1 MTMELCLSF
10 PDPAHVVVELIGHG
24 RPQRTAP
31 LPFKSPIAEADQDEL
46 HWYLELYPVQYATEL
61 DDRRAAGIALRL
73 EHWGRALFDAVFKQ
87 SYEAADLYQRFA
99 RGAEPGRL
107 LSIDS
112 GHPSVLAQPWE
123 LLRHPEGTW
132 LFLANPRIGVCRRL
146 SGQGQAAPV
155 PVAPKDRLHLLFVVC
170 RPDGQSFIDP
180 RADPR
185 AVMAALETQAPG
197 RVTVEFLRPPT
208 LSNLID
214 RLEDD
219 TRTSVDILHFDGH
232 GVYDPDGH
240 LGERAAGALPA
251 RLHAAMTRAGD
262 GATGAHQGYL
272 LFEHDDGTE
281 HLVPASLLG
290 DMLNQQRVPLVI
302 LSACQSAK
310 LGGDDPLGSVAA
322 RLTRAGIPNV
332 LAMTHSVLVETTR
345 ALFGHLYR
353 ELGRGRPLGTALEN
367 ARREL
372 YAHPVRGERRR
383 GTGWTELKLQDW
395 FLPTLYRTGDDAAL
409 LAQPAAPA
417 DARPDPV
424 AAPAADNLPQVQP
437 AGFWGRSR
445 ELWDIER
452 AYVAGTRRLVVRGF
466 GGQGKTTL
474 AQEAGRWLRATGLF
488 ERVCLVGYADFQG
501 IDPVGWAVSSLAQ
514 VVGESL
520 LDASAA
526 AAALARVPTLLIL
539 DNLESLIEPA
549 PGQSATDRPD
559 RTRLDALLAAAQ
571 VWSESGASRCLVT
584 TRTPDLAHPGFP
596 TDGDRRC
603 RYLTLK
609 GLAPWDA
616 LAWYQSILRQSS
628 LAPAEPPPGR
638 DALTALFERVD
649 FHPLSIG
656 LLAESLKR
664 DPVRWV
670 AERLEALL
678 AAGDGPLVASLNLSL
693 ERLDADSS
701 ALLPRLGVF
710 RGGTFED
717 DLLEVTGI
725 EPEPWSVLKSALV
738 ATGLI
743 QVEPVAGVIPH
754 YVRFHPTLAPTLWVR
769 LEPDAQARLGERFRG
784 YHVALADDLYW
795 QDQNNPHAAR
805 AITRLVLPNLMAA
818 ASQSLDCGASY
829 AVEFVVRLTWFL
841 DVFGLTRDSAEL
853 TARAGSLA
861 GEQGSDDWFLA
872 RSGKGEALFHA
883 GRLADAALVFD
894 EVLAGLP
901 ESPSYWR
908 CLTLHGLGRCRH
920 FQRRAVE
927 AESALHMAIAEAG
940 ILEPGDLVKREL
952 GALHTDLANVLRDQ
966 GDYAQ
971 ARAAYESALLM
982 FREVG
987 DLRSAEVVEG
997 QLGTLAW
1004 RQGDLAEAGQRYRE
1018 ALFAFRRLG
1027 EPQSEAAC
1035 WHQFGMVYADAKQW
1049 EPADLAYRSSAEL
1062 DEARGD
1068 STREARTWV
1077 QLALMLKARGRPQEA
1092 EGWLRKALAVRRES
1106 TDPGEISNTLGN
1118 LADLLRGFPERLD
1131 EARALAEE
1139 SLALKRTL
1147 DPAAAEIWKIYNIL
1161 AAIAAS
1167 QGDRQSAARYRREAR
1182 AAFRGFAGSRLAL
1195 RQHVPLI
1202 AAVLGTIARPERRA
1216 ELEQWL
1222 EQGIEH
1228 GRANLVAAIRRILD
1242 GERDADALC
1251 EPLGYEDG
1259 LIVQTI
1265 LEGLR
1270 DPDSIRDLTDPPDA
1284 DDQGRSGAA
1293 EGTPGHCWP
1302 AMPR

>member
-1 MTMELCLSF
+1 
-10 PDPAHVVVELIGHG
+10 
-24 RPQRTAP
+24 
-31 LPFKSPIAEADQDEL
+31 
-46 HWYLELYPVQYATEL
+46 
-61 DDRRAAGIALRL
+61 
-73 EHWGRALFDAVFKQ
+73 
-87 SYEAADLYQRFA
+87 
-99 RGAEPGRL
+99 
-107 LSIDS
+107 
-112 GHPSVLAQPWE
+112 
-123 LLRHPEGTW
+123 
-132 LFLANPRIGVCRRL
+132 
-146 SGQGQAAPV
+146 
-155 PVAPKDRLHLLFVVC
+155 
-170 RPDGQSFIDP
+170 
-180 RADPR
+180 
-185 AVMAALETQAPG
+185 MA
-197 RVTVEFLRPPT
+197 
-208 LSNLID
+208 
-214 RLEDD
+214 
-219 TRTSVDILHFDGH
+219 
-232 GVYDPDGH
+232 
-240 LGERAAGALPA
+240 
-251 RLHAAMTRAGD
+251 RAGD
-262 GATGAHQGYL
+262 CATGAHQGYL
-272 LFEHDDGTE
+272 LFEQDDGRE
-281 HLVPASLLG
+281 HLVPAALLG

-409 LAQPAAPA
+409 LTQPAAARSDPA
-417 DARPDPV
+417 AV
-424 AAPAADNLPQVQP
+424 PAADNLPPVQP

-452 AYVAGTRRLVVRGF
+452 AYVAGTRRLVICGF

-501 IDPVGWAVSSLAQ
+501 VDPVGWAVSSLAQ
-514 VVGESL
+514 VLGESL

-539 DNLESLIEPA
+539 DNLESLIAPA
-549 PGQSATDRPD
+549 PGQSGTDRPD

-571 VWSESGASRCLVT
+571 GWSESGAGRCLIT
-584 TRTPDLAHPGFP
+584 TRTPELAHPGFP

-603 RYLTLK
+603 RYLQLR

-628 LAPAEPPPGR
+628 LAPAEPPLGR

-664 DPVRWV
+664 DPIRRV

-717 DLLEVTGI
+717 GLLAVTEI
-725 EPEPWSVLKSALV
+725 APEPWSVLKSALV
-738 ATGLI
+738 STGLI
-743 QVEPVAGVIPH
+743 QVEPVAGVNPH
-754 YVRFHPTLAPTLWVR
+754 YVRFHPTLAPVLWVR
-769 LEPDAQARLGERFRG
+769 LGPDEQVRLGERFRG
-784 YHVALADDLYW
+784 YHAGLARDLYQ
-795 QDQNNPHAAR
+795 QDSKNPHAAR
-805 AITRLVLPNLMAA
+805 AIARLVLPNLLAA
-818 ASQSLDCGASY
+818 ASQSLDCGAPG
-829 AVEFVVRLTWFL
+829 AVAFVDRLTRFL
-841 DVFGLTRDSAEL
+841 DFFGLTRDSAEL

-861 GEQGSDDWFLA
+861 GESGSNDWYLA
-872 RSGKGEALFHA
+872 RSGQGEALLQA

-901 ESPSYWR
+901 ESPSYQR
-908 CLTLHGLGRCRH
+908 CVTLHRLGHCRQL
-920 FQRRAVE
+920 QRRAAE
-927 AESALHMAIAEAG
+927 AESALRQAIAEAG
-940 ILEPGDLVKREL
+940 TLEPGDQVKQEL
-952 GALHTDLANVLRDQ
+952 GALYGELADVLSDR

-971 ARAAYESALLM
+971 AQAAYESARAI

-987 DLRSAEVVEG
+987 DLRNAAVAEG
-997 QLGTLAW
+997 QLGTLAY
-1004 RQGDLAEAGQRYRE
+1004 RQRDLGEAERRYRE
-1018 ALFAFRRLG
+1018 ALSAFQQLG
-1027 EPQSEAAC
+1027 EPQSEAVI
-1035 WHQFGMVYADAKQW
+1035 WHQLGIVYAAAKHW
-1049 EPADLAYRSSAEL
+1049 EPAERAYRAAAEL
-1062 DEARGD
+1062 TEASGN
-1068 STREARTWV
+1068 SAGAAKTWD
-1077 QLALMLKARGRPQEA
+1077 QLAQMFMTRGKPQEA
-1092 EGWLRKALAVRRES
+1092 EGWYRKALTVGRES
-1106 TDPGEISNTLGN
+1106 AEPGELSSTLNN
-1118 LADLLRGFPERLD
+1118 LASLLRGLPDRLD
-1131 EARALAEE
+1131 EARVLAEE
-1139 SLALKRTL
+1139 SLALRRTL
-1147 DPAAAEIWKIYNIL
+1147 DPAAAKIWASYGLL
-1161 AAIAAS
+1161 AAIAES
-1167 QGDRQSAARYRREAR
+1167 QGDSQSAARYRREER
-1182 AAFRGFAGSRLAL
+1182 AAFRGFAGSRHAL
-1195 RQHVPLI
+1195 RRFGPLI
-1202 AAVLGTIARPERRA
+1202 AAVVESVAQPQHRA
-1216 ELEQWL
+1216 GLEQAL
-1222 EQGIEH
+1222 GPMIEH
-1228 GRANLVAAIRRILD
+1228 GWANLVAAIRRILD
-1242 GERDADALC
+1242 GERDADVLC

-1293 EGTPGHCWP
+1293 EDARALLARHAPLILAVFAAAAEPLLREQLAAPLKGLSEHGWGGLVGAIERLLAGERRPDTLTAGLDAEDILVVQTLLAGLADPQAVTALLSGV
-1302 AMPR
+1302 R